1 MSSENV
7 QNLENVIKELPAVR
21 NQIKEINKA
30 IERYKLKD
38 KEYIHCQKL
47 LNIISS
53 NNREL
58 IDLENKYNDRKLLW
72 TNVDKFSKNSEL
84 WLNSDFQQLN
94 TEEVERDMKQFENNN
109 IVLQ

>member
-7 QNLENVIKELPAVR
+7 QNLENVVKELPAVR

-38 KEYIHCQKL
+38 KEYINCQKL
-47 LNIISS
+47 LDVIST

-58 IDLENKYNDRKLLW
+58 FELENKYNDRKLLW
-72 TNVDKFSKNSEL
+72 TNVDKFSKNSEI
-84 WLNSDFQQLN
+84 WLNNDFQQLN
-94 TEEVERDMKQFENNN
+94 TEEIERDMKQFENNN